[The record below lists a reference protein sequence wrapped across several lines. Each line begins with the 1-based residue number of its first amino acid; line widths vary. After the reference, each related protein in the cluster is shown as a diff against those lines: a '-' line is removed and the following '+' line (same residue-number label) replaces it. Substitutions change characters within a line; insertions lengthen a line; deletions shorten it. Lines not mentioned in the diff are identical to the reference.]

1 MPFLGLPRTAEI
13 VGDVHICTPSSIAD
27 NMRKVGGVAVVLA
40 IVEASKTTDMLHLA
54 LSLLHTV
61 LKYNSRN
68 ARAMQR
74 CYGYHLL
81 ALFLHHRMNFFD
93 KQCLDLLFKIATCK
107 GAVPAKILPGTEK
120 PAHLQ
125 KAVSSQEPFRQISGV
140 PDTITRL
147 VHVDS
152 GLDSG
157 LDVSSNPS
165 KFDDQGSSYGSLFD
179 PAESF
184 GQEGSTGPGISDLG
198 VIDTSSDD
206 EDGDVLSNP
215 DMMVHVLLDW
225 TLWSTASVA
234 TQLAVL
240 GFVGRLVSMK
250 RYQKYNMTVLRRLN
264 LMQHLLVILQRDVQ
278 IPVFEAVV
286 ELVTLILKDGFILG
300 ELQLVADFVVMTFDP
315 SSTIA
320 GTPVTRE
327 PVSNQVCVILKSLMF
342 TSSRSV
348 CRRNIR
354 ELGLLRAFSLI
365 NDISHQHFLWG
376 RSTV

>member
-1 MPFLGLPRTAEI
+1 MHKLIYMHFPGIPRAAEI
-13 VGDVHICTPSSIAD
+13 SGDVHICTPSSIAD
-27 NMRKVGGVAVVLA
+27 NLRKVGGVAVVLA
-40 IVEASKTTDMLHLA
+40 MVEAAKSSEMLHLA
-54 LSLLHTV
+54 LSLLHSV
-61 LKYNSRN
+61 LKYNPRN

-93 KQCLDLLFKIATCK
+93 KQCLDLLFKIATCQ
-107 GAVPAKILPGTEK
+107 AAAPAKSLPGTEK
-120 PAHLQ
+120 PAQLHKATSLQ
-125 KAVSSQEPFRQISGV
+125 DPVRQISGV
-140 PDTITRL
+140 PDSITRL

-184 GQEGSTGPGISDLG
+184 GQESSTGPGISDLG
-198 VIDTSSDD
+198 VIDTSADD
-206 EDGDVLSNP
+206 DDSDVLSNP
-215 DMMVHVLLDW
+215 DMVAHVLLDW
-225 TLWSTASVA
+225 TLWSTASVV
-234 TQLAVL
+234 TQLAVM
-240 GFVGRLVSMK
+240 GFIGRLVSMK
-250 RYQKYNMTVLRRLN
+250 RYRKYNMTVLRRLN

-315 SSTIA
+315 SPSIE
-320 GTPVTRE
+320 GTPAITRE
-327 PVSNQVCVILKSLMF
+327 PISNQVCY
-342 TSSRSV
+342 
-348 CRRNIR
+348 
-354 ELGLLRAFSLI
+354 I
-365 NDISHQHFLWG
+365 NVHTYIVQ
-376 RSTV
+376 TY